1 MKNHLIVL
9 RALIVAGK
17 LMRSA
22 QTKRHIAMLLL
33 LLGLVAILPA
43 HAELAKRQTCT
54 SAQARQAQE
63 EAGQLSDWESIHR
76 SFKRFAQCDE
86 GAISEGYSNSVS
98 QLLAHRWNHL
108 DAMIRLT
115 ASDHE
120 FEQFVIR
127 HIDES
132 MTEDEA
138 NSIVENARL
147 RCPREAKQFCK
158 SIVDY

>member
-1 MKNHLIVL
+1 MPSVWTVRHLASTFLLFLVSMIVL
-9 RALIVAGK
+9 PANAE
-17 LMRSA
+17 S
-22 QTKRHIAMLLL
+22 TKHQA
-33 LLGLVAILPA
+33 
-43 HAELAKRQTCT
+43 CT
-54 SAQARQAQE
+54 SDQARQAQE

-76 SFKRFAQCDE
+76 SFKRFSQCDE
-86 GAISEGYSNSVS
+86 GAIAEGYSNSVS
-98 QLLAHRWNHL
+98 QLLAHKWKHL
-108 DAMIRLT
+108 DEMLRLA